1 MTDWIAWFRYQ
12 LQASADGF
20 VWAFSQIHPALRE
33 NLPPAPD
40 YLGTWLPARHVWHVT
55 EYERYQVIP
64 SMNQWLG
71 GSMPNEDTWLDD
83 DNAWAKVQNRGFDEL
98 TSAFRSV
105 RQQQIELLDKLINA
119 DWNTPRETLWG
130 HKPLSMIVTKTFQH
144 TYEHGDTLL
153 RMGLW
158 WEEIV
163 EKEARKSGNA
173 GSQQKLRMALALPN
187 KAYTGLG
194 SVRVLK

>member
-12 LQASADGF
+12 LQASTDGF

-64 SMNQWLG
+64 SMNQWLS

-163 EKEARKSGNA
+163 EEEARKSGNA
-173 GSQQKLRMALALPN
+173 GS
-187 KAYTGLG
+187 
-194 SVRVLK
+194 

>member
-1 MTDWIAWFRYQ
+1 
-12 LQASADGF
+12 
-20 VWAFSQIHPALRE
+20 
-33 NLPPAPD
+33 
-40 YLGTWLPARHVWHVT
+40 
-55 EYERYQVIP
+55 
-64 SMNQWLG
+64 
-71 GSMPNEDTWLDD
+71 MPNEDTWLDD

-105 RQQQIELLDKLINA
+105 RQQQIELLNKLINA
-119 DWNTPRETLWG
+119 DWNTPRETLWR

-163 EKEARKSGNA
+163 EREARKSGNA
-173 GSQQKLRMALALPN
+173 GS
-187 KAYTGLG
+187 
-194 SVRVLK
+194 